1 MDSLEKK
8 KLVDD
13 ALAKIGTDG
22 EIAAMKWL
30 ANQIEAS
37 YEAKLK
43 ELLTR
48 NEINDKLL
56 FQMMNY

>member
-1 MDSLEKK
+1 MNSVEKQM
-8 KLVDD
+8 LIDE
-13 ALAKIGTDG
+13 AIIKIGTDG
-22 EIAAMKWL
+22 QDAAMKWL

-43 ELLTR
+43 EVLTR

-56 FQMMNY
+56 FQLMNY

>member
-1 MDSLEKK
+1 MKTKK
-8 KLVDD
+8 DLVDD
-13 ALAKIGTDG
+13 ALAMITTDG

-30 ANQIEAS
+30 ADQIQAS
-37 YEAKLK
+37 YEAKLQK
-43 ELLTR
+43 ALTR

>member
-1 MDSLEKK
+1 MDSVEKK
-8 KLVDD
+8 RLVDD
-13 ALAKIGTDG
+13 ALAKIGSEG

-37 YEAKLK
+37 YEVKLK
-43 ELLTR
+43 EALTR

-56 FQMMNY
+56 FQLMNY